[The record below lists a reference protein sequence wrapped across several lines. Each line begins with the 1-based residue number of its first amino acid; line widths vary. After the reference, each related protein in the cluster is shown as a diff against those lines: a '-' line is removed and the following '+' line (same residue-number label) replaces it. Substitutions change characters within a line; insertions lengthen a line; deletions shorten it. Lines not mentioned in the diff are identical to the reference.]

1 MNRGL
6 NQNIEKKELMTLA
19 IDLGEN
25 DKKYLKIY
33 SDTKP
38 EELAYNFCYVNQLDY
53 NSLNHLTEEIR
64 KIIINNINSP
74 KKELIRKNNFSN
86 YDDFS
91 KYINKKGP
99 EKKINNNQ
107 IFENV
112 KYISNKSKYKNKLN
126 NSFNYIKGN
135 NIERKNSNKK
145 LNNSYYAPTISSS
158 TKQKVNITN
167 SINDN
172 TKLIKSYNYKRPKSN
187 FPQTNHIINEFISK
201 SNKNI
206 SIPYTSLIKN
216 NKKENYG
223 EKLYNKCKKNEE
235 IKKGKIQQKR
245 KEEESKVNNECTFK
259 PKINKTSYHSL
270 SNRFN
275 NILQFD
281 ENDHI
286 INYDNYIDKKKTN
299 LYKKY
304 NQKDENCYF
313 KPKINETKEKD
324 NNLIPRYEQLYQNSK
339 QLKSKREFISNTI
352 YDGNLFRPSI
362 NRIFNNE
369 MLNLPFN
376 ERQNIFNSRTSEKKI
391 KMKNKIEND
400 IDTITGQKLFQPQIN
415 QNSHIRKRNSK
426 DTFNNL
432 YSDYEKK
439 IIKRKQAEK
448 DNNERFYILETL
460 SNKQSNEIYEK
471 NKINSFEKIFNIL
484 DKDQDG
490 KISNFNIYINGLPK
504 NIKNI
509 IFPILNE
516 LKEDNK
522 IVNKSEFCNGCFKLF
537 ENLNY
542 LQKKEIMNFGMHK
555 KNSKESHEKKFT
567 FKPKII
573 TNYDPNVFYEKQKKE
588 QEEENTN
595 FHRISSIKNISN
607 QDDE

>member
-53 NSLNHLTEEIR
+53 NSLNQLTEQIR
-64 KIIINNINSP
+64 KIIKNNKNSP
-74 KKELIRKNNFSN
+74 KKESIEKNNFSN
-86 YDDFS
+86 NDDYS
-91 KYINKKGP
+91 KYINNNNQD
-99 EKKINNNQ
+99 KKINKQNKL
-107 IFENV
+107 FEND
-112 KYISNKSKYKNKLN
+112 YISDKSTYKNKLN
-126 NSFNYIKGN
+126 NSFNYTKGN
-135 NIERKNSNKK
+135 NFERKNSNKK
-145 LNNSYYAPTISSS
+145 LNNSYYAPTISSL
-158 TKQKVNITN
+158 TKKKENITN
-167 SINDN
+167 LINDN
-172 TKLIKSYNYKRPKSN
+172 SKMIKSYNFKRPMSN
-187 FPQTNHIINEFISK
+187 YPQTNNNINELISK

-206 SIPYTSLIKN
+206 SHSYSSLIKN

-223 EKLYNKCKKNEE
+223 EKLYNKCKKIEE
-235 IKKGKIQQKR
+235 IKQVKINKR
-245 KEEESKVNNECTFK
+245 KNEEESKVNNECTFK

-270 SNRFN
+270 SSRFN
-275 NILQFD
+275 NIFQFD
-281 ENDHI
+281 DNDHI
-286 INYDNYIDKKKTN
+286 INYDNYIDKKKKK

-339 QLKSKREFISNTI
+339 LLKSKREFISNTI
-352 YDGNLFRPSI
+352 YNGNLFTPSI
-362 NRIFNNE
+362 NRIFNTE

-400 IDTITGQKLFQPQIN
+400 IDKITGQKLFKPQIN
-415 QNSHIRKRNSK
+415 QNSHLRKRNSK

-448 DNNERFYILETL
+448 DNNERFYTLETL

-471 NKINSFEKIFNIL
+471 NKINSFEKIFDIL

-490 KISNFNIYINGLPK
+490 KISNFNIHINGLPK

-516 LKEDNK
+516 IKEDNK
-522 IVNKSEFCNGCFKLF
+522 IVNKNEFCNGCLKLY

-555 KNSKESHEKKFT
+555 KNSKDIHEKKFT

-595 FHRISSIKNISN
+595 FNRISSIKNISN

>member
-1 MNRGL
+1 MFKSL
-6 NQNIEKKELMTLA
+6 NQNLEKKELMTLA

-25 DKKYLKIY
+25 IKKYLKIY

-53 NSLNHLTEEIR
+53 NSLNQLTEQIR
-64 KIIINNINSP
+64 KIIKNNKNSP
-74 KKELIRKNNFSN
+74 KKESIEKNNFSN
-86 YDDFS
+86 NDDYS
-91 KYINKKGP
+91 KYINKKNG
-99 EKKINNNQ
+99 EKKINKQNQ
-107 IFENV
+107 LFENV
-112 KYISNKSKYKNKLN
+112 KYISNKSIYKNKLN
-126 NSFNYIKGN
+126 NSFNYNKGN
-135 NIERKNSNKK
+135 NFERKNSNKK
-145 LNNSYYAPTISSS
+145 LNNSYYSPTISSS
-158 TKQKVNITN
+158 TKQKINTTN
-167 SINDN
+167 TINDN
-172 TKLIKSYNYKRPKSN
+172 SNLIKSYNYKRPKSN
-187 FPQTNHIINEFISK
+187 CSQINNEFISK
-201 SNKNI
+201 SNKDI
-206 SIPYTSLIKN
+206 SISYTSLIKT

-235 IKKGKIQQKR
+235 IKKGKIEQKR

-259 PKINKTSYHSL
+259 PKINKESYHSL
-270 SNRFN
+270 SSRFN

-281 ENDHI
+281 DNDHI

-304 NQKDENCYF
+304 KQKDENCYF
-313 KPKINETKEKD
+313 KTKINETKEKD

-352 YDGNLFRPSI
+352 YNGNLFRPSI
-362 NRIFNNE
+362 NRIYNTE

-400 IDTITGQKLFQPQIN
+400 IDTITGQKLFKPQIN
-415 QNSHIRKRNSK
+415 QNSHLRKRNSK

-448 DNNERFYILETL
+448 DNNERFYTLETL

-471 NKINSFEKIFNIL
+471 NKINSFEKIFDIL

-490 KISNFNIYINGLPK
+490 KISNFNIHINGLPK

-509 IFPILNE
+509 IFPVLNE

-522 IVNKSEFCNGCFKLF
+522 IVNKNEFCNGCFKLF

-555 KNSKESHEKKFT
+555 KNSKDIHEKKFT

-595 FHRISSIKNISN
+595 FNRISSIKNISN

>member
-1 MNRGL
+1 MFKSL
-6 NQNIEKKELMTLA
+6 NQNLEKKELMTLA

-25 DKKYLKIY
+25 IKKYLKIY

-53 NSLNHLTEEIR
+53 NSLNQLTEQIR
-64 KIIINNINSP
+64 KIIKNNKNSP
-74 KKELIRKNNFSN
+74 KKESIEKNNFSN
-86 YDDFS
+86 NDDYS
-91 KYINKKGP
+91 KYISKTNG
-99 EKKINNNQ
+99 EKKINKQNQ
-107 IFENV
+107 LFENV
-112 KYISNKSKYKNKLN
+112 KYISNKSIYKNKLN
-126 NSFNYIKGN
+126 NSFNYNKGN
-135 NIERKNSNKK
+135 NFERKNSNKK
-145 LNNSYYAPTISSS
+145 LNNSYYSPTISSS
-158 TKQKVNITN
+158 TKQKINTTN
-167 SINDN
+167 TINDN
-172 TKLIKSYNYKRPKSN
+172 SNLIKSYNYKRPKSN
-187 FPQTNHIINEFISK
+187 CSQINNEFISK
-201 SNKNI
+201 SNKDI
-206 SIPYTSLIKN
+206 SISYTSLIKT

-235 IKKGKIQQKR
+235 IKKGKIEQKR
-245 KEEESKVNNECTFK
+245 IEEESKVNNECTFK
-259 PKINKTSYHSL
+259 PKINKESYHSL
-270 SNRFN
+270 SSRFN

-281 ENDHI
+281 DNDHI

-304 NQKDENCYF
+304 KQKDENCYF

-352 YDGNLFRPSI
+352 YNGNLFRPSI
-362 NRIFNNE
+362 NRIYNTE

-400 IDTITGQKLFQPQIN
+400 IDTITGQKLFKPQIN
-415 QNSHIRKRNSK
+415 QNSHLRKRNSK

-439 IIKRKQAEK
+439 IIKRKQEEK
-448 DNNERFYILETL
+448 INNEKFYTLETL

-490 KISNFNIYINGLPK
+490 KISNFNIHINGLPK

-516 LKEDNK
+516 IKEDNK
-522 IVNKSEFCNGCFKLF
+522 IVNKNEFCNGCLKLY

-542 LQKKEIMNFGMHK
+542 LQKKEIMNFGMYK
-555 KNSKESHEKKFT
+555 KNIKEIHEKKFT

-595 FHRISSIKNISN
+595 FNRISSIKNISN